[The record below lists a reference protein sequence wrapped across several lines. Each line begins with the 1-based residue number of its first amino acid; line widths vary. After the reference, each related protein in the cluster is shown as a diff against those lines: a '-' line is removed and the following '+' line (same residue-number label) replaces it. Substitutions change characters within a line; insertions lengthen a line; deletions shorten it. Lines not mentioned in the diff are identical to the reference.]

1 MRVCN
6 LFKTREMNSLCCQ
19 SEMQNRFGLM
29 IYESLPLRLNC
40 LKMIGST
47 HLHVTEAASLD
58 ADQMHWERINTE
70 NREIEKKQK
79 RRKITGTYWFPI
91 TSCVPGQGEHHRGL
105 KSIATEFWKFNILA
119 KLLHRWFLTHLW
131 TNLTE
136 IFGGEWL
143 RLLLIK
149 ISLRHHQVHESS
161 GWKPGEILT
170 LTTELATQI
179 SVYKM
184 VIVLGPLWRYLCTEW
199 AL

>member
-40 LKMIGST
+40 LKIQRIGKLKKS
-47 HLHVTEAASLD
+47 
-58 ADQMHWERINTE
+58 R
-70 NREIEKKQK
+70 REGKLPVPI
-79 RRKITGTYWFPI
+79 WFPI

-179 SVYKM
+179 SVYEM
-184 VIVLGPLWRYLCTEW
+184 VIVLGPLWRYLCTER
-199 AL
+199 AV